1 MLVRDD
7 LSPLRAR
14 NWGKECSC
22 ATSLLVSE
30 KHSSTLVA
38 HNSPSVTRWKENME
52 NTVKT
57 LDHLELSILVFSTAG
72 ALVVKTVQGV
82 STPVQSTPLT
92 LFAQMRNAHY
102 PVSIA
107 FKPSLSH
114 AECVRF

>member
-57 LDHLELSILVFSTAG
+57 LDHLELSILVFNTAG
-72 ALVVKTVQGV
+72 ALVVKTV
-82 STPVQSTPLT
+82 
-92 LFAQMRNAHY
+92 
-102 PVSIA
+102 
-107 FKPSLSH
+107 
-114 AECVRF
+114 